1 MGQIFDQ
8 WRAGK
13 HMLGSD
19 LPVKGMSQ
27 LSIPDKKSSAYLS
40 YSKNQPWWLGLPF
53 DHVFTLPLKEFRRSG
68 RLCGREDC

>member
-27 LSIPDKKSSAYLS
+27 LSISDKTAFSLFELQQERAL
-40 YSKNQPWWLGLPF
+40 LATLALA
-53 DHVFTLPLKEFRRSG
+53 VFL
-68 RLCGREDC
+68 